1 MLYVELNGFRMFY
14 REGGSG
20 VPLVFIHGG
29 IASLARSLKN
39 PDEYVWGDLEHFFAS
54 HFRYV
59 SYDRR
64 GCRLSS
70 CPDGGYELKNQAED
84 LRAVLD
90 HLAID
95 RAHVVASSAGG
106 PIGLVF
112 AATYPQRT
120 RALVLTGTAL
130 TLFPAGDP
138 PSDIVR
144 QQIALLET
152 EGAAAAFAAR
162 PAGVEASLDVL
173 WGHEEAQAKGE
184 LTAWRAEQA
193 EYARRASA
201 VPHDERVRRYAA
213 ELRSAQAYITC
224 DVGAYAARVHVP
236 TLILHGT
243 DDREVYFPW
252 GEALARSIPHATF
265 MRYEGGHH
273 SLLHHS
279 DEARRA
285 TLDFTRVADTNIGRS

>member
-1 MLYVELNGFRMFY
+1 MFY

-20 VPLVFIHGG
+20 IPLVFVHGG
-29 IASLARSLKN
+29 IASLARSLKS
-39 PDEYVWGDLEHFFAS
+39 PDEYGWGDLDHFFAS

-70 CPDGGYELKNQAED
+70 CPEDGYELENQAED
-84 LRAVLD
+84 LRALLD
-90 HLAID
+90 HFAID

-120 RALVLTGTAL
+120 RTLVLAGTAL

-144 QQIALLET
+144 AQIALLEA
-152 EGAAAAFAAR
+152 EGAEAVLAAR
-162 PAGVEASLDVL
+162 PAGVEASLDAL
-173 WGHEEAQAKGE
+173 WGYEEAEARGE
-184 LTAWRAEQA
+184 LAAWRAEQA
-193 EYARRASA
+193 EHARRASA

-213 ELRSAQAYITC
+213 ELRSARAYVTC
-224 DVGAYAARVHVP
+224 DVGAYAARVHTP

-243 DDREVYFPW
+243 DDREVYLPW
-252 GEALARSIPHATF
+252 GEALARAMPHAVF
-265 MRYEGGHH
+265 IRYVGGHH
-273 SLLHHS
+273 SLLYYS
-279 DEARRA
+279 DEARLA
-285 TLDFTRVADTNIGRS
+285 TLDFIRAR